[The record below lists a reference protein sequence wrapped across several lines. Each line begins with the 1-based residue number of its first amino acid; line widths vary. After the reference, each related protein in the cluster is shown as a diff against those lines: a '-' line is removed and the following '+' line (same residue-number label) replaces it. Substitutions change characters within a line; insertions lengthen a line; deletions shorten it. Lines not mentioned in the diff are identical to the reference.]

1 MSEQTAPAIEIR
13 TYDRLPEEATRI
25 RREVF
30 MEEQGFEAA
39 IADVDG
45 RALHVGAP
53 LDGEAAATC
62 RLFAGEREGEL
73 VLGRLAVRG
82 RFRGHHLGA
91 RTVAAAEDEARRSGA
106 RAIALHAQANKQGFY
121 ERCGYAVSGPR
132 DLDEGVPHVWMSKRL
147 GTAGEP
153 R

>member
-1 MSEQTAPAIEIR
+1 MSEQTSPAIEFK
-13 TYDRLPEEATRI
+13 TYDHLPEEAAQI

-30 MEEQGFEAA
+30 MEEQGFEDEFDD
-39 IADVDG
+39 IDG
-45 RALHVGAP
+45 HALHVVAF

-62 RLFAGEREGEL
+62 RLFAGEHEGEL
-73 VLGRLAVRG
+73 VLGRLAVRE

-91 RTVAAAEDEARRSGA
+91 RTVAAVEGEARRAGGRSVM
-106 RAIALHAQANKQGFY
+106 LHAQASKQGFY
-121 ERCGYAVSGPR
+121 ERCGYAVSGPC

-147 GTAGEP
+147 ETAGEP

>member
-1 MSEQTAPAIEIR
+1 
-13 TYDRLPEEATRI
+13 
-25 RREVF
+25 
-30 MEEQGFEAA
+30 MEEQGFEDEFD
-39 IADVDG
+39 DVDG
-45 RALHVGAP
+45 RALHVVAF

-106 RAIALHAQANKQGFY
+106 RAIALHAQADKQGFY

-132 DLDEGVPHVWMSKRL
+132 DLDEGVPHVWMSKQL

-153 R
+153 Q